1 MQEVLNLN
9 TKYLIGIDLGS
20 TGVKATLID
29 ESGKIVTIAYS
40 PVDLFSK
47 SPGWAEADSKQWWD
61 GVKSTVSKVVE
72 NIDSADS
79 ISAISVAGMVPAVV
93 LLDKNYAPLRFAI
106 LQNDARATNE
116 IKYLNEILVD
126 VDLLTLT
133 GSKLTQQSVAPTLLW
148 ISKNEPEIFSQIK
161 YVVGSYDWL
170 SIQLGASPHV
180 EQNWAIE
187 SGLYNWD
194 NSPLQEVINATKI
207 NLPELLKPLK
217 PGTVVGQITNDSS
230 IQMGLSSSTKIVVG
244 GADHVLSAY
253 AAGLIQE
260 GDCLV
265 KLGGAGDIL
274 AVCDSKFLDERL
286 YLDAHPA
293 PDKWLPN
300 GCMATSGS
308 LLRWEQSLLSDVDLV
323 SLDKESEN
331 SKAGSLL
338 TLPYFLGEK
347 SPLHDPDLRGAI
359 AGLHLGTTRADIHR
373 SFLEAIAY
381 GFRQHIEIFNQRG
394 LKIKTIKVTNG
405 GSKSKLWKQILA
417 DVLDQPLSP
426 VIDHP
431 GASLGAALIAGT
443 GVGIFRDFAIA
454 NEILK
459 SDESVLPNKFNKDIY
474 DQRFSDYLIMASK
487 MTEISHSLSRGA

>member
-1 MQEVLNLN
+1 MREVLNLA

-20 TGVKATLID
+20 SGVKATLID
-29 ESGKIVTIAYS
+29 EFGKIVTIASY

-47 SPGWAEADSKQWWD
+47 FPGWAEADTKQWWS
-61 GVKSTVSKVVE
+61 GLKSTVSKLIDC
-72 NIDSADS
+72 IDSVDAV
-79 ISAISVAGMVPAVV
+79 SAISVAGMVPAVI
-93 LLDKNYAPLRFAI
+93 LLDKNYSPLRFAI
-106 LQNDARATNE
+106 LQNDARATEE
-116 IKYLNEILVD
+116 IQYLNEKLFD

-194 NSPLQEVINATKI
+194 NSPIDEVINATNIKF
-207 NLPELLKPLK
+207 PELLKPLK
-217 PGTVVGQITNDSS
+217 PGTVVGEITSNTS
-230 IQMGLSSSTKIVVG
+230 IELGLSTSTKIVVG

-265 KLGGAGDIL
+265 KLGGAGDVL
-274 AVCDSKFLDERL
+274 AVSDSKFLDERL

-293 PDKWLPN
+293 PNKWLPN

-308 LLRWEQSLLSDVDLV
+308 LLRWEQSLLNNVDLV

-347 SPLHDPDLRGAI
+347 SPLHDPNLRGAI

-394 LKIKTIKVTNG
+394 LKIKNIKVTNG

-426 VIDHP
+426 VVDHP
-431 GASLGAALIAGT
+431 GASLGAALIAGI
-443 GVGIFRDFAIA
+443 GVGIFKDFSIA

-459 SDESVLPNKFNKDIY
+459 SDEPVLPNKVTKDIY
-474 DQRFSDYLIMASK
+474 EQRFSDYLLMATK